1 MSLKNRKEAT
11 TTEDTHVNRMN
22 EKSGR
27 SWVRKATGGHVKVT
41 GRLLNGFASP
51 LPPPPPQRRQN
62 SRMLNRDAVTF
73 TVKGALNLE
82 S

>member
-51 LPPPPPQRRQN
+51 QRRQN